1 MKKYLIAAVLIAIF
15 SAPALALGTFYIMFD
30 NNTKHCFMMTSVPHN
45 KSRYKMMGKYSSKD
59 AAHAAMAGMK
69 ECS

>member
-1 MKKYLIAAVLIAIF
+1 MKKYLIAGVLVASF

-30 NNTKHCFMMTSVPHN
+30 NTTKHCFMMTSLAHG
-45 KSRYKMMGKYSSKD
+45 SRYKMMGKYSSKD

>member
-30 NNTKHCFMMTSVPHN
+30 TTTKHCFMMTSLPHG
-45 KSRYKMMGKYSSKD
+45 SRYKMMGKYSSKD

-69 ECS
+69 QCT